1 MATPNNTP
9 TICRAEASV
18 TARAVE
24 YSNQSDLDFNGGM
37 NLAASNSPGIG
48 INTGDVTT
56 VAAER
61 WTLADQHTNERK
73 PQNAGHIGVTGLAA
87 GNNTV
92 NNSVAD
98 YLAEAVP
105 VTCVMAQQDEDV
117 PNWNDPAHL
126 VTVVA
131 ASVANGADIDASGVY
146 NRTGQTIFAGDVVWG
161 VEITA

>member
-105 VTCVMAQQDEDV
+105 VTVEAV
-117 PNWNDPAHL
+117 S
-126 VTVVA
+126 VTD
-131 ASVANGADIDASGVY
+131 GADIDASGVY
-146 NRTGQTIFAGDVVWG
+146 NRTGQTIYAGDVVWG
-161 VEITA
+161 VEIKA